1 MFPPFLNVT
10 DEASAQQCRRRHQQR
25 KLHTLTFWRD
35 GLERQLAAIN
45 AAINT
50 LERQMQ
56 ESSDS

>member
-1 MFPPFLNVT
+1 M
-10 DEASAQQCRRRHQQR
+10 
-25 KLHTLTFWRD
+25 FWRD

-56 ESSDS
+56 DTPEA